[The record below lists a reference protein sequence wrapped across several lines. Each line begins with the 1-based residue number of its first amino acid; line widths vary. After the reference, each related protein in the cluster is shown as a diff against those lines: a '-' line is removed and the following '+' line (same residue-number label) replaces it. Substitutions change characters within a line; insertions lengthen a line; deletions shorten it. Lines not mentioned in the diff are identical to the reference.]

1 MHDSEEAEIL
11 EQVRQLMHDHGF
23 AVVAV
28 GGGEHGPP
36 WSYTVGL
43 HSAGLPEL
51 VIVGGLSSEG
61 QHSTLSM
68 LAERLLAGESLRVGA
83 RDPSVI
89 EAFEVTYI
97 EVADTTTEDFAV
109 ALRLQSGFRAVQVVW
124 PDTDNRFPWEQGYG
138 FSLVEQRLLGL
149 PPA

>member
-1 MHDSEEAEIL
+1 VHDSEEAAVL

-28 GGGEHGPP
+28 GGDELGPP
-36 WSYTVGL
+36 SSYTVGL

-51 VIVGGLSSEG
+51 VIVGGLSTEG
-61 QHSTLSM
+61 QHGTLNM
-68 LAERLLAGESLRVGA
+68 LGDRLLAGESLQVGA

-89 EAFEVTYI
+89 EGFDVTYI
-97 EVADTTTEDFAV
+97 GVVDPSTEDFAV

-124 PDTDNRFPWEQGYG
+124 PDTDNRFPWEQGYSFG
-138 FSLVEQRLLGL
+138 SVEQRLLGL